1 MRMIVPLAAGL
12 VLLAPMTGFGQEQ
25 KPAQEPVVGLYEYPV
40 PLPARVV
47 YEEDMRD
54 AEIGEEG
61 RDEAYEMSENEGDY
75 SEQDEEGMDLSGYDD
90 DLDLVDVIEQMGELA
105 DNSTAK
111 VRFFQ
116 RQLPN
121 GVYEWAVVEHRELRN
136 GEIETV
142 VISCDAENGFEEI
155 HIVDEEMR
163 EHSTSS
169 SDKET
174 TLDRTLE

>member
-1 MRMIVPLAAGL
+1 MRLIVPLAAGL
-12 VLLAPMTGFGQEQ
+12 VLLAPVLTLAQQQELA
-25 KPAQEPVVGLYEYPV
+25 PEPVVGLYEH
-40 PLPARVV
+40 PLSEPARAV
-47 YEEDMRD
+47 YEENPDD
-54 AEIGEEG
+54 AEPAADG
-61 RDEAYEMSENEGDY
+61 YEMFENEGEWDY

-90 DLDLVDVIEQMGELA
+90 DLDLVDVIEQIGELA

-121 GVYEWAVVEHRELRN
+121 GMYEWAVVEHRELRN

-142 VISCDAENGFEEI
+142 VISSDAENVFEEI
-155 HIVDEEMR
+155 HIVDEEVR

-174 TLDRTLE
+174 TPDRTLE